1 VIVERIV
8 MATLPSAP
16 PRRIRIDPRVVLGL
30 ALVAASTLGVT
41 GVVQGLN
48 RTMPVYRAAEPLVPG
63 ARIGAAD
70 LVATPVRL
78 GPADS
83 LYLTGPVPA
92 DGYVVTRTIAA
103 GEIVPLSALGSAAGL
118 NTASVVVDLSTRLS
132 GSIVPSAVVDL
143 WSAPKKAGSTTEYG
157 APVVLVSGATVVRTI
172 APQGLVTSVQQNTVE
187 LQVPREDV
195 AAVLQAVA
203 DGDRISAVAV
213 SQPVHR

>member
-1 VIVERIV
+1 
-8 MATLPSAP
+8 MATLPSAL
-16 PRRIRIDPRVVLGL
+16 PRRLRLDPRIVLGL
-30 ALVAASTLGVT
+30 VLVAVSTLGVT

-48 RTMPVYRAAEPLVPG
+48 RTEPVYRAAGPLVAG
-63 ARIGAAD
+63 AHISAAD

-78 GPADS
+78 GPADP

-103 GEIVPLSALGSAAGL
+103 GEMVPLSALGSASAVDV
-118 NTASVVVDLSTRLS
+118 ASVVVDLSTRLS
-132 GSIVPSAVVDL
+132 GSIVAGAVVDV
-143 WSAPKKAGSTTEYG
+143 WSAPRKPGSATEYA

-172 APQGLVTSVQQNTVE
+172 APQGIVQAAQQNTVE
-187 LQVPREDV
+187 LQVPRDDV

-203 DGDRISAVAV
+203 DDARISAVAV

>member
-1 VIVERIV
+1 

-16 PRRIRIDPRVVLGL
+16 PRRLRLDPRIVVGVL
-30 ALVAASTLGVT
+30 LVAASTLGVT

-48 RTMPVYRAAEPLVPG
+48 RTVPVYRAAEPLVPG
-63 ARIGAAD
+63 ARISAAD

-83 LYLTGPVPA
+83 LYLSGPVPP
-92 DGYVVTRTIAA
+92 GGFVVTRTVAA
-103 GEIVPLSALGSAAGL
+103 GEMVPLSALGTAAGL
-118 NTASVVVDLSTRLS
+118 DTASVVVDLSTRLS

-172 APQGLVTSVQQNTVE
+172 APQGLVTAAQQNTVE

-203 DGDRISAVAV
+203 GGARISAVAV
-213 SQPVHR
+213 SEPVRR